1 MNQIPTRF
9 LTKSDLGKFVTTFVT
24 KQGVTFVYVSDC
36 ITARVFSCDS
46 TGVKW
51 IETYDSNRL
60 EIDSTKLPTLNEIV
74 SITKNPFYE
83 KLIKKTSWSV
93 WIATCQTV
101 QEGNVYTNTQYRPD
115 TLDFVNCHGESFP
128 SPCEVFFI
136 NRQHVKWEDL

>member
-9 LTKSDLGKFVTTFVT
+9 LTKTDLGKFVTTVVT

-36 ITARVFSCDS
+36 VTARYFSCDS

-51 IETYDSNRL
+51 IETYESNRL
-60 EIDSTKLPTLNEIV
+60 EIDSTKLPTINEIV

-83 KLIKKTSWSV
+83 KLIKKASWSV
-93 WIATCQTV
+93 WFATCQTV
-101 QEGNVYTNTQYRPD
+101 QEGNVYTNTQYQPD
-115 TLDFVNCHGESFP
+115 TLHFENYYGQESP

-136 NRQHVKWEDL
+136 NRQHVKWEDV